1 MKRGEEIKSVWP
13 QESYT
18 NILNHHIVRDI
29 QSFKQSSATG
39 ELIFCQ
45 AVATI
50 SQLYENLLPAN
61 PFLVQVIF
69 QFKKKKDQTFLSIH
83 YWEKCTSYEC
93 LFLPP
98 KKYIFPSSYNS
109 ILINLTASLLLKNKQ
124 CIYIRSD
131 CPLLPFA
138 EILCGCGFAWDRY
151 KSC

>member
-69 QFKKKKDQTFLSIH
+69 QFKKKKRPNISVYTLLRKVHVIWMPFS
-83 YWEKCTSYEC
+83 
-93 LFLPP
+93 PP
-98 KKYIFPSSYNS
+98 KKYIFFPPA
-109 ILINLTASLLLKNKQ
+109 TTV
-124 CIYIRSD
+124 
-131 CPLLPFA
+131 F
-138 EILCGCGFAWDRY
+138 
-151 KSC
+151 